1 MEARW
6 NCVWNYIMK
15 SCFRFSSVLSR
26 PITTLLL
33 AAIGLV
39 IWSGGH
45 ADGQR
50 PGEVSESALNEAGLV
65 DYALYQR
72 AQSLLSSE
80 RAEEAERFFRQ
91 LTRRYPT
98 SLLSRSATL
107 EAAGSSY
114 RRGRYQQT
122 LDDLG
127 ALIKNNDGSALK
139 LTVEALLKLN
149 RRDEAL
155 RRLKQLYFDAPQSAE
170 ADAIDGL
177 LKDLGLSQ
185 VSGDAADWRRRADNL
200 YEARLWI
207 LAANAYRKVERDFAD
222 QSSDQVRLRAGI
234 SYYKGNSF
242 NEAVQELQRVRS
254 RVPSISSEA
263 SYYLAMAQLSL
274 ENEDAALAT
283 LGALRRLSPESSLVA
298 DLLYSFGRFYEKRER
313 FDLTEQRFSE
323 IVTRFQRSDKADE
336 AHFWLGWHAH
346 LAGDYSRAAR
356 ILTEHLARY
365 GERTENRGRAGF
377 WAAVDHERSGNR
389 ARALTLYRG
398 LLRRY
403 GAGWYGVNAEKRI
416 ARLAAQKIEGQLL
429 DSDLSLRQ
437 AVLGLQG
444 IRSATESLREADL
457 EKVARAGQL
466 TRLGLYQS
474 AMNELEAVR
483 TGHPD
488 SPLVNLRIAQI
499 LRNNGDPV
507 GAINALK
514 RAYPDYAQ
522 AHPEEMRREE
532 WEIFYPL
539 KWWSEIRQES
549 QRHAID
555 PYLIA
560 GIIRQETVF
569 NPRARSRANALGLMQ
584 LLPSTGTAVA
594 KKNSIGGG
602 RISNADLFNPT
613 INIRL
618 GTAYVKELLDR
629 FDKFEYVAAA
639 YNGGPTRVSRWLKE
653 LPAVEIEEWIE
664 NIPISETRL
673 YVQGVYRNS
682 RQYQRLYDESGRFR
696 QTIPR

>member
-1 MEARW
+1 MI
-6 NCVWNYIMK
+6 CH
-15 SCFRFSSVLSR
+15 FRFGSAISR
-26 PITTLLL
+26 ALL
-33 AAIGLV
+33 AFLV
-39 IWSGGH
+39 AAVGVITWPEGH
-45 ADGQR
+45 AGGQR
-50 PGEVSESALNEAGLV
+50 QGEVSESALNEAGLF

-72 AQSLLSSE
+72 AQSLLVAG
-80 RAEEAERFFRQ
+80 RAEEAERVFRQ
-91 LTRRYPT
+91 ISRRYPT
-98 SLLSRSATL
+98 SLLSRAASL
-107 EAAGSSY
+107 EAAGSAY
-114 RRGRYQQT
+114 RRGRHQQT
-122 LDDLG
+122 LEDLDDL
-127 ALIKNNDGSALK
+127 IKSNDGSALK
-139 LTVEALLKLN
+139 LAVEALSKLN

-170 ADAIDGL
+170 AEAIDSL
-177 LKDLGLSQ
+177 LENLGIRS
-185 VSGDAADWRRRADNL
+185 VDGGAAEWRRRADRL
-200 YEARLWI
+200 YDARLWI
-207 LAANAYRKVERDFAD
+207 LAADTYRKIDREFAD

-242 NEAVQELQRVRS
+242 SDAINELQRVRS
-254 RVPSISSEA
+254 RVTTVTTE
-263 SYYLAMAQLSL
+263 SYYHLAMSQLSL
-274 ENEDAALAT
+274 ENEEAALLS
-283 LGALRRLSPESSLVA
+283 LGTLRRLSPESSLVA
-298 DLLYSFGRFYEKRER
+298 DLLYSVGRFYEKRNR
-313 FDLTEQRFSE
+313 SDLTEQRFSE
-323 IVTRFQRSDKADE
+323 IVTRFPKSDKADE
-336 AHFWLGWHAH
+336 AHFWLGWRAH
-346 LAGDYSRAAR
+346 LAGDHVRAAR

-416 ARLAAQKIEGQLL
+416 ARLAAQRVAGQPI
-429 DSDLSLRQ
+429 DSDLTLRQ
-437 AVLGLQG
+437 AVVGLQG
-444 IRSATESLREADL
+444 IRSASESLREVEL
-457 EKVARAGQL
+457 ERVARAGQL

-483 TGHPD
+483 TSHPD

-499 LRNNGDPV
+499 LRNNNDAV

-514 RAYPDYAQ
+514 RSYPDYGQ

-539 KWWSEIRQES
+539 KWWAEIRQES
-549 QRHAID
+549 QRHNID

-569 NPRARSRANALGLMQ
+569 NPRAKSRANALGLMQ
-584 LLPSTGTAVA
+584 LLPSTGIAVA

-602 RISNADLFNPT
+602 RISNAELFNPT

-653 LPAVEIEEWIE
+653 LPSADIEEWIE

-682 RQYQRLYDESGRFR
+682 RQYQRLYDENGRFR
-696 QTIPR
+696 ESVPR